1 MKLREK
7 YTKEIAPMLK
17 EKLGFKSIMQVP
29 KLEKITI
36 NMGVGEASKDKGVL
50 ENAVQDLEAIAGQ
63 KVIITKARKAVSTFK
78 IREEYPIGCKVTL
91 RGEKMYDFFERLV
104 NLAIPR
110 EKDSRGLSVKSFDG
124 RGNYNLG
131 VSEQIIFPEINIDKV
146 NKISGMDISFVT
158 SAKTDKEAKSLLSEL
173 GLPFKNN

>member
-50 ENAVQDLEAIAGQ
+50 EH
-63 KVIITKARKAVSTFK
+63 
-78 IREEYPIGCKVTL
+78 
-91 RGEKMYDFFERLV
+91 
-104 NLAIPR
+104 
-110 EKDSRGLSVKSFDG
+110 LS
-124 RGNYNLG
+124 L
-131 VSEQIIFPEINIDKV
+131 IHI
-146 NKISGMDISFVT
+146 
-158 SAKTDKEAKSLLSEL
+158 
-173 GLPFKNN
+173 